1 MKQWFELNAK
11 EIEDVKA
18 DYNNGMKISDI
29 MIMHDLLAMQ
39 DVLILCVRDRR
50 DGWNYCPYCGQKVEG
65 SDVNEKRLYCCSTH
79 SRYTSRQRVLNKR
92 NVIKSSK
99 AAYKDDPPRTF
110 SYIDPY
116 SKDRID
122 IIVPGLS
129 ASFKRFID
137 EATAASANGMSYG
150 YAKAAEVE
158 IEARN
163 KRITY
168 AEEVDRIRF
177 KLDNERREHAK
188 GEFYY
193 GMTGAD
199 IAKLEEEEF

>member
-1 MKQWFELNAK
+1 MKNWYAVEES
-11 EIEDVKA
+11 EINEIKNE
-18 DYNNGMKISDI
+18 YNEGEKLKDI
-29 MIMHDLLAMQ
+29 MNKHDLVGMQ
-39 DVLILCVRDRR
+39 DILILCVRDRR
-50 DGWNYCPYCGQKVEG
+50 NGWNYCPYCGQKVEG
-65 SDVNEKRLYCCSTH
+65 SDTNAKRLYCSPIH
-79 SRYTSRQRVLNKR
+79 SRYATRKR
-92 NVIKSSK
+92 NKNKYSNNTSK
-99 AAYKDDPPRTF
+99 ATYKDDPPRTF
-110 SYIDPY
+110 SYVDPY

-137 EATAASANGMSYG
+137 EATAASASGMSYG
-150 YAKAAEVE
+150 YAKVSEVE
-158 IEARN
+158 HEAHK
-163 KRITY
+163 KRISY

-193 GMTGAD
+193 GMSGAD

>member
-1 MKQWFELNAK
+1 MKNWYACSEEEINIIKK
-11 EIEDVKA
+11 EYSEGEKL
-18 DYNNGMKISDI
+18 KDI
-29 MIMHDLLAMQ
+29 MNNHDLVSMQ
-39 DVLILCVRDRR
+39 DILILCVRDRR
-50 DGWNYCPYCGQKVEG
+50 NGWNYCPYCGQKVEG
-65 SDVNEKRLYCCSTH
+65 SDTNDKRLYCSPIH
-79 SRYTSRQRVLNKR
+79 SRYMTRERNKNKYSSATSKTV
-92 NVIKSSK
+92 
-99 AAYKDDPPRTF
+99 YKDDPPRTF

-150 YAKAAEVE
+150 YAKISEVE
-158 IEARN
+158 HEAHK
-163 KRITY
+163 KRISY
-168 AEEVDRIRF
+168 AEEVDRIRY

-193 GMTGAD
+193 GMTGED
-199 IAKLEEEEF
+199 IDKLEEEEY

>member
-1 MKQWFELNAK
+1 MKNWYACSEE
-11 EIEDVKA
+11 EINIIKNE
-18 DYNNGMKISDI
+18 YNEGEKLKDI
-29 MIMHDLLAMQ
+29 MNKHDLVGME
-39 DVLILCVRDRR
+39 DILILCVRDRR
-50 DGWNYCPYCGQKVEG
+50 NGWNYCPYCGQKVEG
-65 SDVNEKRLYCCSTH
+65 SDINAKRLYCSPIH
-79 SRYTSRQRVLNKR
+79 SRYMTRERNK
-92 NVIKSSK
+92 NKYSSSTSK

-150 YAKAAEVE
+150 YIKASEVE
-158 IEARN
+158 QEARN
-163 KRITY
+163 KKISY
-168 AEEVDRIRF
+168 AEEVDRIRY
-177 KLDNERREHAK
+177 KLENERREHAK

-193 GMTGAD
+193 GMTGED

>member
-1 MKQWFELNAK
+1 MKNWYACSEEEINIIKK
-11 EIEDVKA
+11 EYSEGEKL
-18 DYNNGMKISDI
+18 KDI
-29 MIMHDLLAMQ
+29 MNNHDLVCMQ
-39 DVLILCVRDRR
+39 DILILCVRDRR
-50 DGWNYCPYCGQKVEG
+50 NGWNYCPYCGQKVEG
-65 SDVNEKRLYCCSTH
+65 SDTNDKRLYCSPTH
-79 SRYTSRQRVLNKR
+79 SRYMTRERNK
-92 NVIKSSK
+92 NKFSSSTSK
-99 AAYKDDPPRTF
+99 AVYKDDPPRTF

-150 YAKAAEVE
+150 YAKISEVE
-158 IEARN
+158 HEAHK

-193 GMTGAD
+193 GMTGED
-199 IAKLEEEEF
+199 ITKLEEEEY